1 GVVLSV
7 YVVSPLPAVRAGLR
21 ALVGEADDLRVAG
34 EAPSLEAL
42 ARGPGRERAAL
53 DVVVLDAPPGTGGAG
68 GAEGGEEGA
77 DLSWPEGEG
86 PRPALVV
93 LGPVAGDERLAG
105 ELAGRG
111 WAYLSREAGGEQL
124 IAAIRA
130 AGSGLVTLDPA
141 LAAGLLVRPLPSGPG
156 GLAAPEGAMG
166 AEAELTLREG
176 EVLGLVAEGLANK
189 AIARRLGIS
198 EHTVKFHVAA
208 ILAKLGA
215 GSRTEAVRLGAQRGL
230 VAL

>member
-1 GVVLSV
+1 LDDGVVLRV

-21 ALVGEADDLRVAG
+21 ALVGEADDLVVAG
-34 EAPSLEAL
+34 EASSVEAL
-42 ARGPGRERAAL
+42 VRDPARAGAAI
-53 DVVVLDAPPGTGGAG
+53 DVVVVDAAPGLDGG
-68 GAEGGEEGA
+68 
-77 DLSWPEGEG
+77 DLVWPEGEG
-86 PRPALVV
+86 ERPALVV
-93 LGPVAGDERLAG
+93 LGPVTGDERLAV

-111 WAYLSREAGGEQL
+111 WAYLPRDAGGEQL
-124 IAAIRA
+124 VAAIRA
-130 AGSGLVTLDPA
+130 AGSGLVTLDPVLGA
-141 LAAGLLVRPLPSGPG
+141 HLLGRPEAGAAGALP
-156 GLAAPEGAMG
+156 APDGVES
-166 AEAELTLREG
+166 ELTVRER

-208 ILAKLGA
+208 ILSKLGA

>member
-1 GVVLSV
+1 LDDGVVLRV

-21 ALVGEADDLRVAG
+21 ALVGEADDLVVAG
-34 EAPSLEAL
+34 EASSVEAL
-42 ARGPGRERAAL
+42 VRDPARAGAAI
-53 DVVVLDAPPGTGGAG
+53 DVVVVDAAPGLD
-68 GAEGGEEGA
+68 GA
-77 DLSWPEGEG
+77 DLVWPEGEG
-86 PRPALVV
+86 ERPALVV
-93 LGPVAGDERLAG
+93 LGPVTGDERLAV

-111 WAYLSREAGGEQL
+111 WAYLPRDAGGEQL
-124 IAAIRA
+124 VAAIRA
-130 AGSGLVTLDPA
+130 AGSGLVALDPVLGA
-141 LAAGLLVRPLPSGPG
+141 HLLGRPEAGAAGALP
-156 GLAAPEGAMG
+156 APDGVES
-166 AEAELTLREG
+166 ELTVRER

-208 ILAKLGA
+208 ILSKLGA